1 MSWWTNLFGGKKE
14 TGKETTPIKARPP
27 SYQELVARVGELED
41 QVANERKTTAEKRQR
56 VASRAREDQMM
67 LARYRDA
74 LEFYA
79 NESHWRP
86 LGLVQSVAAHVD
98 RGYKAR
104 KALGRV

>member
-14 TGKETTPIKARPP
+14 TDKATPIKARPP
-27 SYQELVARVGELED
+27 SYQELVARVDSLEGQIAD
-41 QVANERKTTAEKRQR
+41 ERKATAEKRQR
-56 VASRAREDQMM
+56 VASRARDDQAM

-86 LGLVQSVAAHVD
+86 LGLVQNVAAHVD
-98 RGYKAR
+98 RGFKAR
-104 KALGRV
+104 KALGRL